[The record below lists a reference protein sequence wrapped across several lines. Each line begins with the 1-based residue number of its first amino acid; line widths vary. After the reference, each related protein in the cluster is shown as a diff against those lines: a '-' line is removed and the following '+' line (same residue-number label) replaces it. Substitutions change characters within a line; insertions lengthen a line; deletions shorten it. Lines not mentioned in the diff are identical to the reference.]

1 MVNTREFG
9 RFTNCRERSQLQC
22 GKGQLSAGLLS
33 CRSAWESA
41 ASARSAPRIVPP
53 SALFPSR
60 YPIAFNDFVRSF
72 PFVLPFFLESIKAV
86 CLRGNR
92 SWRLGSRCQSTRCCR
107 CRNWRNWRRW
117 RWRGC
122 RCCRRRFGAIKE
134 FIKHGNAMVAVAGS
148 GSNRVVFMVGGLDK

>member
-1 MVNTREFG
+1 MLLFLHCVG
-9 RFTNCRERSQLQC
+9 PCAPV
-22 GKGQLSAGLLS
+22 GKST
-33 CRSAWESA
+33 
-41 ASARSAPRIVPP
+41 
-53 SALFPSR
+53 
-60 YPIAFNDFVRSF
+60 IAFDDFVRSF

-148 GSNRVVFMVGGLDK
+148 GSNRVVFMVGGGRCAGQNHRAGYAVTTPQQLKKGSLLKTSNEPLYVLVPER